1 MNVTSTS
8 KDVGAKLIY
17 LDAISADKTSSIPFA
32 KLKGL
37 AEESMLKTY
46 PDAAIV
52 RPSLVLG
59 PGDSGFFNVRTLCSD
74 VTGVMLN
81 VSLEIGSA
89 LGNLTSSSRIWR
101 THGEARFLPVYG
113 GWGP

>member
-1 MNVTSTS
+1 MQLAQT
-8 KDVGAKLIY
+8 KL
-17 LDAISADKTSSIPFA
+17 AVSHTQ

-37 AEESMLKTY
+37 AEESVLETY

-52 RPSLVLG
+52 RPSLVFG
-59 PGDSGFFNVRTLCSD
+59 PGDGLFNVKTLCSD

-89 LGNLTSSSRIWR
+89 LENLTFSSRIWR